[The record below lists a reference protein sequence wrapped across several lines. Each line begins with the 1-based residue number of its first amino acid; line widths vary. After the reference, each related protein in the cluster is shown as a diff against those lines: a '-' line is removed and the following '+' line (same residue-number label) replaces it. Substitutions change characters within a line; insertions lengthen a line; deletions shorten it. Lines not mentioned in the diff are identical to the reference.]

1 MRISIRFKW
10 TAMISIV
17 ILAAY
22 IVVATL
28 AMHTVDKV
36 ATPEIIRAFN
46 TRLVLAGVVVFLVGV
61 AVSYFAVTQVLN
73 NIKVVNKTIDALNKK
88 PDSDSRIK
96 IRKRNDEIY
105 DLTVNI
111 NKMLDRMQA
120 YTNQQK
126 EFVEDVSHEL
136 RTPVA
141 VLEGHLSMLQRW
153 GKDDP
158 EVLNDSINSSLQ
170 ELKRMQSLIQEML
183 DLTRVEQIDSDYL
196 DQTTEVKPLFTQ
208 VYNDFKMLHS
218 DFVIN
223 FDDDIREGSIVKIYR
238 NHLEQV
244 LVILLDNAFKYSADR
259 KEISLSASTNSEV
272 LEIAVQDYG
281 LGIAKN
287 DVKRIFNRFYR
298 VDKARSRKRGG
309 NGLGLSIAKRLIE
322 IYHGT
327 LEVESVV
334 GSGTVFRIEL
344 PLLQDSSEENDSE
357 EKAKLR
363 SKKKKT
369 NTKQKDD
376 SKVQ

>member
-1 MRISIRFKW
+1 MRISIRVKW
-10 TAMISIV
+10 TSLISAV

-22 IVVATL
+22 LIVAYVAYQTVDNVASASVAHGFYIKLIWVGIIVV
-28 AMHTVDKV
+28 
-36 ATPEIIRAFN
+36 I
-46 TRLVLAGVVVFLVGV
+46 AGI
-61 AVSYFAVTQVLN
+61 AVSFAAVTMVLR
-73 NIKVVNKTIDALNKK
+73 NIKAINETIDDLNKK

-96 IRKRNDEIY
+96 LRKRNDEIY
-105 DLTVNI
+105 DLTINI

-183 DLTRVEQIDSDYL
+183 DLTRVEQIDNEYL
-196 DQTTEVKPLFTQ
+196 SQTTEVKPLFKQ
-208 VYNDFKMLHS
+208 VYNDFKMLHP
-218 DFVIN
+218 DFVVN
-223 FDDDIREGSIVKIYR
+223 YDDDIQDGSEVRIYR

-244 LVILLDNAFKYSADR
+244 LVILLDNAFKYSGDR
-259 KEISLSASTNSEV
+259 KEINLAASTNEAL
-272 LEIAVQDYG
+272 LEIVVQDYG
-281 LGIAKN
+281 VGIAKN
-287 DVKRIFNRFYR
+287 DLKRVFNRFYR

-309 NGLGLSIAKRLIE
+309 NGLGLSIASRLIE
-322 IYHGT
+322 IYKGT
-327 LEVESVV
+327 ITVESVV

-344 PLLQDSSEENDSE
+344 PIVQDGIDADQESDDTN
-357 EKAKLR
+357 
-363 SKKKKT
+363 SKKSKRNSKKAR
-369 NTKQKDD
+369 
-376 SKVQ
+376 SH

>member
-10 TAMISIV
+10 TFLISLV

-22 IVVATL
+22 LIVAF
-28 AMHTVDKV
+28 
-36 ATPEIIRAFN
+36 IAFN
-46 TRLVLAGVVVFLVGV
+46 TVNNVASAAVVHHFVTKLIWVGIFVLVVGIAISFFAVSLVLR
-61 AVSYFAVTQVLN
+61 
-73 NIKVVNKTIDALNKK
+73 NIKVINNTIDDLNKK

-105 DLTVNI
+105 DLTINI

-158 EVLNDSINSSLQ
+158 EVLNDSINSSMQ

-183 DLTRVEQIDSDYL
+183 DLTRVEQIDSEYL
-196 DQTTEVKPLFTQ
+196 EQETEVKPLFTQ
-208 VYNDFKMLHS
+208 VYNDFKMLHL
-218 DFVIN
+218 DFVVN
-223 FDDDIREGSIVKIYR
+223 FDDDIQKGSKVKIYR
-238 NHLEQV
+238 NHLEQI
-244 LVILLDNAFKYSADR
+244 LVILLDNAFKYSGER
-259 KEISLSASTNSEV
+259 KEINLSASTNEAL
-272 LEIAVQDYG
+272 LEFVVQDFG
-281 LGIAKN
+281 VGIDKK
-287 DVKRIFNRFYR
+287 DLKQVFNRFYR

-309 NGLGLSIAKRLIE
+309 NGLGLSIAKRLVE

-327 LEVESVV
+327 ITVESVL

-344 PLLQDSSEENDSE
+344 PIVTEPIDDAQKND
-357 EKAKLR
+357 
-363 SKKKKT
+363 
-369 NTKQKDD
+369 
-376 SKVQ
+376 

>member
-36 ATPEIIRAFN
+36 ATQEVIRVFN
-46 TRLVLAGVVVFLVGV
+46 TRLFIAGIVVFLVGV
-61 AVSYFAVTQVLN
+61 AVSFFAVTQVLN
-73 NIKVVNKTIDALNKK
+73 NIKVVNKTIDDLNKK

-223 FDDDIREGSIVKIYR
+223 FDDDIRDGSIVKIYR

-344 PLLQDSSEENDSE
+344 PLLQDQTEENDSE
-357 EKAKLR
+357 AKAKSR
-363 SKKKKT
+363 SKKKKIDS
-369 NTKQKDD
+369 KQKDD
-376 SKVQ
+376 SKS

>member
-10 TAMISIV
+10 TFLITLV
-17 ILAAY
+17 IFAAY
-22 IVVATL
+22 LLVAYIAYNTVDSVATASVVQHFTTKL
-28 AMHTVDKV
+28 IWVGIFVLVVGMAISFFAVS
-36 ATPEIIRAFN
+36 
-46 TRLVLAGVVVFLVGV
+46 LVLK
-61 AVSYFAVTQVLN
+61 
-73 NIKVVNKTIDALNKK
+73 NIKVINNTIDDLNKK

-183 DLTRVEQIDSDYL
+183 DLTRVEQIDSEYL

-208 VYNDFKMLHS
+208 VYNDFKMLHP
-218 DFVIN
+218 DFVVN
-223 FDDDIREGSIVKIYR
+223 FDDDIEPGSKVKIYR

-244 LVILLDNAFKYSADR
+244 LVILLDNAFKYSKDR
-259 KEISLSASTNSEV
+259 KEINLSASTNEALLEV
-272 LEIAVQDYG
+272 VVQDYG
-281 LGIAKN
+281 VGIAKK
-287 DVKRIFNRFYR
+287 DVKQVFNRFYR

-309 NGLGLSIAKRLIE
+309 NGLGLAIAKRLIE
-322 IYHGT
+322 IYQGT
-327 LEVESVV
+327 ITVESVL

-344 PLLQDSSEENDSE
+344 PIYNEQLE
-357 EKAKLR
+357 EKE
-363 SKKKKT
+363 KT
-369 NTKQKDD
+369 
-376 SKVQ
+376 S

>member
-1 MRISIRFKW
+1 MRISIKFKW
-10 TAMISIV
+10 TSLISLV

-22 IVVATL
+22 VIVAVIASK
-28 AMHTVDKV
+28 TVDGI
-36 ATPEIIRAFN
+36 ATANEIHAFN
-46 TRLVLAGVVVFLVGV
+46 VKLIIGGVIIVIIGILI
-61 AVSYFAVTQVLN
+61 SYFAVNQVLN
-73 NIKVVNKTIDALNKK
+73 NLKVINRTIDDLNKK

-96 IRKRNDEIY
+96 IRKRDDEIY

-196 DQTTEVKPLFTQ
+196 KQTTEVKPLFIQ
-208 VYNDFKMLHS
+208 VYNDFKMLHP

-223 FDDDIREGSIVKIYR
+223 FDDDIKEGSLVQIYR

-259 KEISLSASTNSEV
+259 KEISLSASTNSALLEV
-272 LEIAVQDYG
+272 VVQDYG

-287 DVKRIFNRFYR
+287 DLKRIFNRFYR

-322 IYHGT
+322 IYHGS

-334 GSGTVFRIEL
+334 GSGTVFKIEL
-344 PLLQDSSEENDSE
+344 PIVTIEPDD
-357 EKAKLR
+357 EKTKDT
-363 SKKKKT
+363 KK
-369 NTKQKDD
+369 
-376 SKVQ
+376 

>member
-36 ATPEIIRAFN
+36 ATPEVIHVFN
-46 TRLVLAGVVVFLVGV
+46 TRLIIGGIIVFLVGV
-61 AVSYFAVTQVLN
+61 AVSFFAVTQVLN
-73 NIKVVNKTIDALNKK
+73 NIKVINKTIDALNKK

-223 FDDDIREGSIVKIYR
+223 FDDDIRDGSVVKIYR

-344 PLLQDSSEENDSE
+344 PLLQDQNDENDSE
-357 EKAKLR
+357 EKAKSR
-363 SKKKKT
+363 SKKKRIEA
-369 NTKQKDD
+369 KQKDD
-376 SKVQ
+376 SKS

>member
-1 MRISIRFKW
+1 MRISIRIKW
-10 TAMISIV
+10 TFLITLV

-22 IVVATL
+22 LIVAY
-28 AMHTVDKV
+28 
-36 ATPEIIRAFN
+36 IAFN
-46 TRLVLAGVVVFLVGV
+46 TVDAVASAAVVHDFVVRLIWVGIFVLVMAIALSF
-61 AVSYFAVTQVLN
+61 FAVTFVLN
-73 NIKVVNKTIDALNKK
+73 NIKEINKTIDDLNKK

-96 IRKRNDEIY
+96 LKKRNDEIY
-105 DLTVNI
+105 DLTINI

-183 DLTRVEQIDSDYL
+183 DLTRVEQIDSEYL
-196 DQTTEVKPLFTQ
+196 DQETEVKPLFTQ
-208 VYNDFKMLHS
+208 VYNDFKMLHP
-218 DFVIN
+218 DFVVN
-223 FDDDIREGSIVKIYR
+223 FDDDIQTGSKVKIYR

-244 LVILLDNAFKYSADR
+244 LVILLDNAFKYSGDR
-259 KEISLSASTNSEV
+259 KEINLSASTNEAL
-272 LEIAVQDYG
+272 LEFVVQDYG
-281 LGIAKN
+281 VGINKK
-287 DVKRIFNRFYR
+287 DLKQVFNRFYR

-322 IYHGT
+322 VYKGT
-327 LEVESVV
+327 ITVESVL
-334 GSGTVFRIEL
+334 GSGTVFRVEL
-344 PLLQDSSEENDSE
+344 PIVADTVDE
-357 EKAKLR
+357 
-363 SKKKKT
+363 
-369 NTKQKDD
+369 D
-376 SKVQ
+376 SKSSD

>member
-1 MRISIRFKW
+1 MRISIRIKW
-10 TAMISIV
+10 TFLITLV

-22 IVVATL
+22 LIVAY
-28 AMHTVDKV
+28 
-36 ATPEIIRAFN
+36 IAFN
-46 TRLVLAGVVVFLVGV
+46 TVDAVASATVVHDFVVKLIWVGIFVLVMAIALSF
-61 AVSYFAVTQVLN
+61 FAVTFVLN
-73 NIKVVNKTIDALNKK
+73 NIKIINKTIDDLNKK

-96 IRKRNDEIY
+96 LKKRNDEIY
-105 DLTVNI
+105 DLTINI

-183 DLTRVEQIDSDYL
+183 DLTRVEQIDSEYL
-196 DQTTEVKPLFTQ
+196 DQETEAKPLFTQ
-208 VYNDFKMLHS
+208 VYNDFKMLHP
-218 DFVIN
+218 DFAVN
-223 FDDDIREGSIVKIYR
+223 FDDDIQEKSKVKIYR

-244 LVILLDNAFKYSADR
+244 LVILLDNAFKYSGDR
-259 KEISLSASTNSEV
+259 KEINLSASTNEAL
-272 LEIAVQDYG
+272 LEFVVQDYG
-281 LGIAKN
+281 VGINKK
-287 DVKRIFNRFYR
+287 DLKQVFNRFYR

-322 IYHGT
+322 VYKGT
-327 LEVESVV
+327 ITVESVL
-334 GSGTVFRIEL
+334 GSGTVFRVEL
-344 PLLQDSSEENDSE
+344 PIVPGTFD
-357 EKAKLR
+357 
-363 SKKKKT
+363 
-369 NTKQKDD
+369 DD
-376 SKVQ
+376 SKSSD

>member
-10 TAMISIV
+10 TALISIV
-17 ILAAY
+17 ILMAY
-22 IVVATL
+22 LFVGILAMRTVGNVASVNEVHSFTTKLIAGGIVVF
-28 AMHTVDKV
+28 
-36 ATPEIIRAFN
+36 IIG
-46 TRLVLAGVVVFLVGV
+46 VLL
-61 AVSYFAVTQVLN
+61 SYFSVTMVLN
-73 NIKVVNKTIDALNKK
+73 DLKKINKTIDDLNKK

-96 IRKRNDEIY
+96 LRKRNDEIY

-183 DLTRVEQIDSDYL
+183 DLTRVEQIDSAYL
-196 DQTTEVKPLFTQ
+196 EQTTEVKPLFTQ

-223 FDDDIREGSIVKIYR
+223 FDDDIREGSEVKIYR

-259 KEISLSASTNSEV
+259 KEINFAASTNSEL
-272 LEIAVQDYG
+272 LEVVVQDYG

-287 DVKRIFNRFYR
+287 DLKRIFNRFYR

-322 IYHGT
+322 IYHGS

-334 GSGTVFRIEL
+334 GSGTVFKIEL
-344 PLLQDSSEENDSE
+344 PLV
-357 EKAKLR
+357 
-363 SKKKKT
+363 
-369 NTKQKDD
+369 QKDPEEEQTEKD
-376 SKVQ
+376 NNVSH

>member
-1 MRISIRFKW
+1 MRISIKFKW
-10 TAMISIV
+10 TSLISLV

-22 IVVATL
+22 VVVAVI
-28 AMHTVDKV
+28 ASKTVDGI
-36 ATPEIIRAFN
+36 ATANEIQAFN
-46 TRLVLAGVVVFLVGV
+46 LKLIIGGVVIFLIGV
-61 AVSYFAVTQVLN
+61 LISYLAVNQVLN
-73 NIKVVNKTIDALNKK
+73 NLKVISRTIDDLNKK

-96 IRKRNDEIY
+96 LRKRDDEIY
-105 DLTVNI
+105 DLTINI

-141 VLEGHLSMLQRW
+141 VLEGHLNMLQRW

-196 DQTTEVKPLFTQ
+196 KQTTEVKPLFTQ
-208 VYNDFKMLHS
+208 VYNDFKMLHP

-223 FDDDIREGSIVKIYR
+223 FDDDIREGSLVQIYR

-259 KEISLSASTNSEV
+259 KEISLSASTNSALLEV
-272 LEIAVQDYG
+272 VVQDYG

-287 DVKRIFNRFYR
+287 DLKRVFNRFYR

-322 IYHGT
+322 IYHGS

-334 GSGTVFRIEL
+334 GSGTVFKIEL
-344 PLLQDSSEENDSE
+344 PIVTIEPDDGDDKPKKDN
-357 EKAKLR
+357 
-363 SKKKKT
+363 KKK
-369 NTKQKDD
+369 D
-376 SKVQ
+376 

>member
-1 MRISIRFKW
+1 MRISIRIKW
-10 TAMISIV
+10 TFLITLV

-22 IVVATL
+22 LIVAY
-28 AMHTVDKV
+28 
-36 ATPEIIRAFN
+36 IAFN
-46 TRLVLAGVVVFLVGV
+46 TVDAVASARVVHDFVVRLIWVGIFVLVMAIALSF
-61 AVSYFAVTQVLN
+61 FAVTFVLS
-73 NIKVVNKTIDALNKK
+73 NIKVINKTIDDLNKK

-96 IRKRNDEIY
+96 LKKRNDEIY
-105 DLTVNI
+105 DLTINI

-183 DLTRVEQIDSDYL
+183 DLTRVEQIDSEYL
-196 DQTTEVKPLFTQ
+196 EQETEVKPLFTQ
-208 VYNDFKMLHS
+208 VYNDFKMLHP
-218 DFVIN
+218 DFVVN
-223 FDDDIREGSIVKIYR
+223 FDDDIQTGSKVKIYR

-244 LVILLDNAFKYSADR
+244 LVILLDNAFKYSGDR
-259 KEISLSASTNSEV
+259 KEINLSASTNEAL
-272 LEIAVQDYG
+272 LEFVVQDYG
-281 LGIAKN
+281 VGINKK
-287 DVKRIFNRFYR
+287 DLKQVFNRFYR

-322 IYHGT
+322 VYKGT
-327 LEVESVV
+327 ITVESVL
-334 GSGTVFRIEL
+334 GSGTVFRVEL
-344 PLLQDSSEENDSE
+344 PIVSETIDE
-357 EKAKLR
+357 
-363 SKKKKT
+363 
-369 NTKQKDD
+369 D
-376 SKVQ
+376 SKSSD

>member
-10 TAMISIV
+10 TALISIV
-17 ILAAY
+17 ILMAY
-22 IVVATL
+22 IFVGVL
-28 AMHTVDKV
+28 AMRTVGSV
-36 ATPEIIRAFN
+36 ASVNEIHSFT
-46 TRLVLAGVVVFLVGV
+46 TRLVIGGVVVFIIGV
-61 AVSYFAVTQVLN
+61 LLSFYSVTLVLN
-73 NIKVVNKTIDALNKK
+73 DLKKINKTIDDLNKK

-96 IRKRNDEIY
+96 LRKRNDEIY

-158 EVLNDSINSSLQ
+158 EVLNDSITSSLQ

-183 DLTRVEQIDSDYL
+183 DLTRVEQIDSAYL
-196 DQTTEVKPLFTQ
+196 EQITEVKPLFTQ
-208 VYNDFKMLHS
+208 VSNDFKMLHP

-223 FDDDIREGSIVKIYR
+223 FDDDIREGSEVKIYR

-259 KEISLSASTNSEV
+259 KEINLAASTNSEL
-272 LEIAVQDYG
+272 LEVVVQDYG

-287 DVKRIFNRFYR
+287 DLKRIFNRFYR

-322 IYHGT
+322 IYHGS

-334 GSGTVFRIEL
+334 GSGTVFKIEL
-344 PLLQDSSEENDSE
+344 PLVQKETKEEQTE
-357 EKAKLR
+357 TE
-363 SKKKKT
+363 
-369 NTKQKDD
+369 TKETTKN
-376 SKVQ
+376 

>member
-10 TAMISIV
+10 TFFISII

-22 IVVATL
+22 LIVAYVAYN
-28 AMHTVDKV
+28 TVDNV
-36 ATPEIIRAFN
+36 ASATVTHDFFIKLVWIGIIV
-46 TRLVLAGVVVFLVGV
+46 VLAGIVISFFAST
-61 AVSYFAVTQVLN
+61 AVLRYL
-73 NIKVVNKTIDALNKK
+73 KVVNNTIDDLNKK

-96 IRKRNDEIY
+96 VRKSNDELY

-158 EVLNDSINSSLQ
+158 EVLADSITSSLQ

-183 DLTRVEQIDSDYL
+183 DLTRVEQIDSEYL
-196 DQTTEVKPLFTQ
+196 EQETEVEPLFTQ
-208 VYNDFKMLHS
+208 VYNDFKMLHP
-218 DFVIN
+218 DFAVN
-223 FDDDIREGSIVKIYR
+223 FDDDIEPGSKVKIYR

-244 LVILLDNAFKYSADR
+244 LVILLDNAFKYSGDR
-259 KEISLSASTNSEV
+259 KEINLAASTNEALLEV
-272 LEIAVQDYG
+272 VVQDYG
-281 LGIAKN
+281 VGIAKK
-287 DVKRIFNRFYR
+287 DLKQVFNRFYR

-322 IYHGT
+322 IYQGT
-327 LEVESVV
+327 ITVESVV

-344 PLLQDSSEENDSE
+344 PIVNSELDKNMANKND
-357 EKAKLR
+357 
-363 SKKKKT
+363 
-369 NTKQKDD
+369 
-376 SKVQ
+376 

>member
-1 MRISIRFKW
+1 MRISIRIKW
-10 TAMISIV
+10 TFLITLV

-22 IVVATL
+22 LIVAY
-28 AMHTVDKV
+28 
-36 ATPEIIRAFN
+36 IAFN
-46 TRLVLAGVVVFLVGV
+46 TVDSVASSAVVHDFLVKLIWVGIFV
-61 AVSYFAVTQVLN
+61 LVMAIALSFFAVTFVLN
-73 NIKVVNKTIDALNKK
+73 NIKVINMTIDDLNKK

-96 IRKRNDEIY
+96 LKKRNDEIY
-105 DLTVNI
+105 DLTINI

-183 DLTRVEQIDSDYL
+183 DLTRVEQIDSEYL
-196 DQTTEVKPLFTQ
+196 DQETEVKPLFTQ
-208 VYNDFKMLHS
+208 VYNDFKMLHP
-218 DFVIN
+218 DFVVN
-223 FDDDIREGSIVKIYR
+223 FDDDIQANSKVKIYR

-244 LVILLDNAFKYSADR
+244 LVILLDNAFKYSGDR
-259 KEISLSASTNSEV
+259 KEINLSASTNEAL
-272 LEIAVQDYG
+272 LEFVVQDYG
-281 LGIAKN
+281 VGINKK
-287 DVKRIFNRFYR
+287 DLKQVFNRFYR

-322 IYHGT
+322 VYKGT
-327 LEVESVV
+327 ITVESVL
-334 GSGTVFRIEL
+334 GSGTVFRVEL
-344 PLLQDSSEENDSE
+344 PIVSETIDS
-357 EKAKLR
+357 
-363 SKKKKT
+363 
-369 NTKQKDD
+369 D
-376 SKVQ
+376 SKSSD

>member
-10 TAMISIV
+10 TAIISIV
-17 ILAAY
+17 ILMAY
-22 IVVATL
+22 IFVAVL
-28 AMHTVDKV
+28 AMRTVQHV
-36 ATPEIIRAFN
+36 ASVNEIN
-46 TRLVLAGVVVFLVGV
+46 TFTTKLVVGGVVVFILGV
-61 AVSYFAVTQVLN
+61 LLSFFAVTSVLN
-73 NIKVVNKTIDALNKK
+73 DLKKINKTIDDLNKK

-96 IRKRNDEIY
+96 LRKRNDEVY

-183 DLTRVEQIDSDYL
+183 DLTRVEQIDSAYL
-196 DQTTEVKPLFTQ
+196 EQTTEVKPLFTQ
-208 VYNDFKMLHS
+208 VYNDFKMLHP

-223 FDDDIREGSIVKIYR
+223 FDDDIREGSKVRIYR

-244 LVILLDNAFKYSADR
+244 LVILLDNAFKYSTER
-259 KEISLSASTNSEV
+259 KEINFAASTNSALLEV
-272 LEIAVQDYG
+272 VVQDYG

-287 DVKRIFNRFYR
+287 DLKRIFNRFYR

-322 IYHGT
+322 IYHGS

-334 GSGTVFRIEL
+334 GSGTVFKIEL
-344 PLLQDSSEENDSE
+344 PLVQEDE
-357 EKAKLR
+357 
-363 SKKKKT
+363 
-369 NTKQKDD
+369 KDD
-376 SKVQ
+376 ENETKKND

>member
-1 MRISIRFKW
+1 MRISIKFKW
-10 TAMISIV
+10 TSLISLI

-22 IVVATL
+22 IIVAVI
-28 AMHTVDKV
+28 ASKTVDSV
-36 ATPEIIRAFN
+36 ASVSEIHSFN
-46 TRLVLAGVVVFLVGV
+46 MKLIFGGVVIFLIGILI
-61 AVSYFAVTQVLN
+61 SYFAVNQVLN
-73 NIKVVNKTIDALNKK
+73 NLKVINRTIDDLNKK

-96 IRKRNDEIY
+96 IRKRDDEIY

-196 DQTTEVKPLFTQ
+196 KQTTEVKPLFIQ
-208 VYNDFKMLHS
+208 VYNDFKMLHP

-223 FDDDIREGSIVKIYR
+223 FDDDIKEGSLVQIYR

-259 KEISLSASTNSEV
+259 KEISLSASTNSALLEV
-272 LEIAVQDYG
+272 VVQDYG

-287 DVKRIFNRFYR
+287 DLKRIFNRFYR

-322 IYHGT
+322 IYHGS

-334 GSGTVFRIEL
+334 GSGTVFKIEL
-344 PLLQDSSEENDSE
+344 PIVTIEPDDDEDKSKKD
-357 EKAKLR
+357 
-363 SKKKKT
+363 SKKK
-369 NTKQKDD
+369 D
-376 SKVQ
+376 

>member
-1 MRISIRFKW
+1 MRTVQS
-10 TAMISIV
+10 
-17 ILAAY
+17 
-22 IVVATL
+22 VASV
-28 AMHTVDKV
+28 H
-36 ATPEIIRAFN
+36 EIHSFV
-46 TRLVLAGVVVFLVGV
+46 TRLIVGGLVVFILGV
-61 AVSYFAVTQVLN
+61 LLSFYAVTLVLN
-73 NIKVVNKTIDALNKK
+73 DLKKINNTIDDLNKK

-170 ELKRMQSLIQEML
+170 ELNRMQSLIQEML
-183 DLTRVEQIDSDYL
+183 DLTRVEQIDSAYL
-196 DQTTEVKPLFTQ
+196 EQTTEVKPMFTQ
-208 VYNDFKMLHS
+208 VYNDFKMLHP

-223 FDDDIREGSIVKIYR
+223 FDDDIREGSEVKIYR

-259 KEISLSASTNSEV
+259 KEINLAASTNSTLLEV
-272 LEIAVQDYG
+272 VVQDYG

-287 DVKRIFNRFYR
+287 DLKRIFNRFYR

-322 IYHGT
+322 IYHGS

-334 GSGTVFRIEL
+334 GSGTVFKIEL
-344 PLLQDSSEENDSE
+344 PLIQKSS
-357 EKAKLR
+357 
-363 SKKKKT
+363 
-369 NTKQKDD
+369 DD
-376 SKVQ
+376 EQAEQEIE

>member
-1 MRISIRFKW
+1 MSKSIKVFLLIT
-10 TAMISIV
+10 TATLV
-17 ILAAY
+17 IGG
-22 IVVATL
+22 IVVF
-28 AMHTVDKV
+28 V
-36 ATPEIIRAFN
+36 IG
-46 TRLVLAGVVVFLVGV
+46 VLLSF
-61 AVSYFAVTQVLN
+61 YAVTMVLN
-73 NIKVVNKTIDALNKK
+73 DLKKINKTIDDLNKK

-96 IRKRNDEIY
+96 LRKRNDEIY
-105 DLTVNI
+105 DMTVNI
-111 NKMLDRMQA
+111 NKTLDRMQA

-158 EVLNDSINSSLQ
+158 EVLNDSIKSSLQ
-170 ELKRMQSLIQEML
+170 ELNRMQSLIQEML
-183 DLTRVEQIDSDYL
+183 DLTRVEQIDSAYL
-196 DQTTEVKPLFTQ
+196 EQTTEVKPLFTQ

-223 FDDDIREGSIVKIYR
+223 FDDDIRAGSKVKIYR

-259 KEISLSASTNSEV
+259 KEINLAASTNSEL
-272 LEIAVQDYG
+272 LEVVVQDYG

-287 DVKRIFNRFYR
+287 DLKRIFNRFYR

-322 IYHGT
+322 IYHGS

-334 GSGTVFRIEL
+334 GSGTVFKIEL
-344 PLLQDSSEENDSE
+344 PLIQESTETDEN
-357 EKAKLR
+357 EKDTI
-363 SKKKKT
+363 KK
-369 NTKQKDD
+369 
-376 SKVQ
+376 

>member
-1 MRISIRFKW
+1 MRISIRVKW
-10 TAMISIV
+10 TSLISAV

-22 IVVATL
+22 LIVAYVAYQTVDNVASASVAHGFYIKLIWVGIIVV
-28 AMHTVDKV
+28 
-36 ATPEIIRAFN
+36 ISGI
-46 TRLVLAGVVVFLVGV
+46 
-61 AVSYFAVTQVLN
+61 AVSFAAVTMVLR
-73 NIKVVNKTIDALNKK
+73 NIKAINETIDDLNKK

-96 IRKRNDEIY
+96 LRKRNDEIY
-105 DLTVNI
+105 DLTINI

-183 DLTRVEQIDSDYL
+183 DLTRVEQIDNEYL
-196 DQTTEVKPLFTQ
+196 SQTTEVKPLFKQ
-208 VYNDFKMLHS
+208 VYNDFKMLHP
-218 DFVIN
+218 DFVVN
-223 FDDDIREGSIVKIYR
+223 YDDDIQDGSEVRIYR

-244 LVILLDNAFKYSADR
+244 LVILLDNAFKYSGDR
-259 KEISLSASTNSEV
+259 KEINLAASTNEAL
-272 LEIAVQDYG
+272 LEIVVQDYG
-281 LGIAKN
+281 VGIAKN
-287 DVKRIFNRFYR
+287 DLKRVFNRFYR

-309 NGLGLSIAKRLIE
+309 NGLGLSIASRLIE
-322 IYHGT
+322 IYKGT
-327 LEVESVV
+327 ITVESVV

-344 PLLQDSSEENDSE
+344 PIVQDGIDADQASDDTN
-357 EKAKLR
+357 
-363 SKKKKT
+363 SKKSKRNSKKAR
-369 NTKQKDD
+369 
-376 SKVQ
+376 SH

>member
-10 TAMISIV
+10 TTMISIV

-22 IVVATL
+22 IVVAIL
-28 AMHTVDKV
+28 AMRTVDKI
-36 ATPEIIRAFN
+36 ATPEVIHNFEIK
-46 TRLVLAGVVVFLVGV
+46 LIVAGIVVFVVGV
-61 AVSYFAVTQVLN
+61 AISYLAVTQVLK
-73 NIKVVNKTIDALNKK
+73 NIKVVNNTIDDLNKK

-196 DQTTEVKPLFTQ
+196 DQTTEIKPLFTQ

-223 FDDDIREGSIVKIYR
+223 FDDDIRDGSMVKIYR

-281 LGIAKN
+281 LGISKN

-344 PLLQDSSEENDSE
+344 PLVQEPDEENDSE
-357 EKAKLR
+357 EKAKSR
-363 SKKKKT
+363 SKKKRVEAK
-369 NTKQKDD
+369 
-376 SKVQ
+376 

>member
-1 MRISIRFKW
+1 MSKSIKLFLLIT
-10 TAMISIV
+10 TATLV
-17 ILAAY
+17 IGG
-22 IVVATL
+22 IVVF
-28 AMHTVDKV
+28 V
-36 ATPEIIRAFN
+36 IG
-46 TRLVLAGVVVFLVGV
+46 VLLSF
-61 AVSYFAVTQVLN
+61 YAVTMVLN
-73 NIKVVNKTIDALNKK
+73 DLKKINKTIDDLNKK

-96 IRKRNDEIY
+96 LRKRNDEIY
-105 DLTVNI
+105 DMTVNI
-111 NKMLDRMQA
+111 NKTLDRMQA

-158 EVLNDSINSSLQ
+158 EVLNDSIKSSLQ
-170 ELKRMQSLIQEML
+170 ELNRMQSLIQEML
-183 DLTRVEQIDSDYL
+183 DLTRVEQIDSAYL
-196 DQTTEVKPLFTQ
+196 EQTTEVKPLFTQ

-223 FDDDIREGSIVKIYR
+223 FDDDIRAGSKVKIYR

-259 KEISLSASTNSEV
+259 KEINLAASTNSEL
-272 LEIAVQDYG
+272 LEVVVQDYG

-287 DVKRIFNRFYR
+287 DLKRIFNRFYR

-322 IYHGT
+322 IYHGS

-334 GSGTVFRIEL
+334 GSGTVFKIEL
-344 PLLQDSSEENDSE
+344 PLIQESTETDEN
-357 EKAKLR
+357 EKDTI
-363 SKKKKT
+363 KK
-369 NTKQKDD
+369 
-376 SKVQ
+376 

>member
-10 TAMISIV
+10 TFLISLV

-22 IVVATL
+22 LIVAF
-28 AMHTVDKV
+28 
-36 ATPEIIRAFN
+36 IAFN
-46 TRLVLAGVVVFLVGV
+46 TVDSVASAEVVHDFVLKLIWVGIFVLFFGFLISFF
-61 AVSYFAVTQVLN
+61 AVSLFSK
-73 NIKVVNKTIDALNKK
+73 NIKTVNTTIDDLNKK

-105 DLTVNI
+105 DLTINI

-183 DLTRVEQIDSDYL
+183 ALTRVEQIDSEYL

-208 VYNDFKMLHS
+208 VYNDFKMLHP
-218 DFVIN
+218 DFVVN
-223 FDDDIREGSIVKIYR
+223 FDDDIQTGSKVKIYR
-238 NHLEQV
+238 DHLEQV
-244 LVILLDNAFKYSADR
+244 LIILLDNAFKYSSDR
-259 KEISLSASTNSEV
+259 KEINLSASTNSALLEV
-272 LEIAVQDYG
+272 VVQDYG
-281 LGIAKN
+281 VGIAKK
-287 DVKRIFNRFYR
+287 DVQRVFNRFYR

-309 NGLGLSIAKRLIE
+309 NGLGLAIAKRLIE
-322 IYHGT
+322 IYKGT
-327 LEVESVV
+327 ITVESVL

-344 PLLQDSSEENDSE
+344 PIYVEPESETETD
-357 EKAKLR
+357 
-363 SKKKKT
+363 KK
-369 NTKQKDD
+369 
-376 SKVQ
+376 

>member
-1 MRISIRFKW
+1 
-10 TAMISIV
+10 
-17 ILAAY
+17 
-22 IVVATL
+22 
-28 AMHTVDKV
+28 
-36 ATPEIIRAFN
+36 
-46 TRLVLAGVVVFLVGV
+46 
-61 AVSYFAVTQVLN
+61 LN
-73 NIKVVNKTIDALNKK
+73 DLKKINNTIDDLNKK

-96 IRKRNDEIY
+96 LRKRNDEIY

-158 EVLNDSINSSLQ
+158 EVLNDSITSSLQ

-183 DLTRVEQIDSDYL
+183 DLTRVEQIDSAYL
-196 DQTTEVKPLFTQ
+196 EQTTEVKPLFTQ
-208 VYNDFKMLHS
+208 VYNDFKMLHP

-223 FDDDIREGSIVKIYR
+223 FDDDIREGSEVKIYR

-259 KEISLSASTNSEV
+259 KEINLAASTNSEL
-272 LEIAVQDYG
+272 LEVVVQDYG

-287 DVKRIFNRFYR
+287 DLKRIFNRFYR

-322 IYHGT
+322 IYHGS

-334 GSGTVFRIEL
+334 GSGTVFKIEL
-344 PLLQDSSEENDSE
+344 PLVQKETKEEQTE
-357 EKAKLR
+357 TE
-363 SKKKKT
+363 
-369 NTKQKDD
+369 TKETTKN
-376 SKVQ
+376 